1 MIGLDLCDPSWRE
14 FGASLRKNT
23 LYVKM
28 PLSKARKLIVN
39 MELASFLS
47 GDITEPGPAPSDEM
61 LKFLREQFKAATN
74 QSLFYA
80 VPVADARRDVEA
92 LTLIEA
98 KDKSEILR
106 QFRSA
111 LEAGLN
117 NDPRV
122 DWIARTGGPKP
133 EDSKGS
139 EDPTVTPPDEDLFT
153 T

>member
-14 FGASLRKNT
+14 FGASLRKNS

-28 PLSKARKLIVN
+28 PLSKARRLLVN
-39 MELASFLS
+39 MDVASFLS
-47 GDITEPGPAPSDEM
+47 GDVTEPGPGDEM
-61 LKFLREQFKAATN
+61 LRFLREQFKATTN

-80 VPVADARRDVEA
+80 VPVAEARRDIEA
-92 LTLIEA
+92 LIIIEA
-98 KDKSEILR
+98 KDRSGILR

-122 DWIARTGGPKP
+122 DWIARMGGPKP
-133 EDSKGS
+133 D
-139 EDPTVTPPDEDLFT
+139 DPKEP
-153 T
+153 